1 VATRAGAPRRETG
14 RIDAATD
21 DVRRRRS
28 AVLLAYGAACV
39 VGLALCY
46 LVAVRTGW
54 GQHLDDDALLGRSL
68 NPRVQQATSRLLRS
82 IDVTSL
88 AGLGGAIV
96 LIALARARVWLAVS
110 AAILIFGATVTSEV
124 LKRILAR
131 PELTHPD
138 RLATASFPSG
148 HTTVAASLAVAL
160 LIVVPPRWRG
170 LVAVAGIAYAVVV
183 GAATVTAGWH
193 RPSDVVG
200 AFFVTFAWATAICAL
215 LVAGRGSGSR
225 AGRRE
230 ARQSGRLAVPLL
242 VVGALILAVVGFAF
256 AGTLAAIEDRH
267 LQTVPFGAAYA
278 GSVASILAA
287 GSVLVAAFLACLR
300 GVVLDAPRR
309 RVPPVRRAAPVATP
323 R

>member
-1 VATRAGAPRRETG
+1 
-14 RIDAATD
+14 
-21 DVRRRRS
+21 
-28 AVLLAYGAACV
+28 VLLACGAACV
-39 VGLALCY
+39 VGLAVCY

-68 NPRVQQATSRLLRS
+68 NPQVQRASSRLLRS
-82 IDVTSL
+82 IDLTSL
-88 AGLGGAIV
+88 AVLGGAIV
-96 LIALARARVWLAVS
+96 FIALTRARVWLAVS
-110 AAILIFGATVTSEV
+110 AAALILGATVTTEA

-138 RLATASFPSG
+138 RLANPSFPSG
-148 HTTVAASLAVAL
+148 HTTVAASLVVAL
-160 LIVVPPRWRG
+160 LIVVPARWRG
-170 LVAVAGIAYAVVV
+170 LVAVAGTAYAVFV

-200 AFFVTFAWATAICAL
+200 GFLVTVAWASAICAL
-215 LVAGRGSGSR
+215 LVAGRGPGSR

-242 VVGALILAVVGFAF
+242 VVGALMLAVVGFAF
-256 AGTLAAIEDRH
+256 AGTLAAIEDRQ
-267 LQTVPFGAAYA
+267 LQTVPFGAAYT

-287 GSVLVAAFLACLR
+287 CSVLVAAFLACLR

-309 RVPPVRRAAPVATP
+309 RGRPVRRASPVAAT

>member
-1 VATRAGAPRRETG
+1 
-14 RIDAATD
+14 
-21 DVRRRRS
+21 
-28 AVLLAYGAACV
+28 VLLAYGAACV
-39 VGLALCY
+39 VGLVLCY
-46 LVAVRTGW
+46 LVAVRAGW

-68 NPRVQQATSRLLRS
+68 NPRVQQSSSRLLRS

-88 AGLGGAIV
+88 AVLGGAIV
-96 LIALARARVWLAVS
+96 FIALARARVWLAVS
-110 AAILIFGATVTSEV
+110 VAALILGATVTTEA

-131 PELTHPD
+131 PELAYPD
-138 RLATASFPSG
+138 RLAKPSFPSG
-148 HTTVAASLAVAL
+148 HTTVAASLVVAL
-160 LIVVPPRWRG
+160 LIVVPSRWRG
-170 LVAVAGIAYAVVV
+170 LVAVAGTAYAVVV

-193 RPSDVVG
+193 RPSDVIG
-200 AFFVTFAWATAICAL
+200 GFLVTVAWASGICAL
-215 LVAGRGSGSR
+215 LVAERGAGSR

-230 ARQSGRLAVPLL
+230 ARRSGRLAVPLL
-242 VVGALILAVVGFAF
+242 VVGAVMLAVVGFAF
-256 AGTLAAIEDRH
+256 AGTIAAIEDRH

-309 RVPPVRRAAPVATP
+309 RVRPVRPATPVATP